1 MKIMIS
7 RFARSTVL
15 VIASVSVAAFCTS
28 ACKKSS
34 EEEKREVGQAETH
47 SAEVTQK
54 AQAQAIDEKNQ
65 WLAAVRREQLELKAH
80 VQDDIDKIDKR
91 LMDLKVE
98 LKKDGT
104 GYDYDPKSP
113 EAKEVTTLL
122 EKRQVL
128 ATDMTTIERS
138 DERGW
143 DETKANIERHL
154 SASTGSYRRGF

>member
-7 RFARSTVL
+7 RFARSAVF

-47 SAEVTQK
+47 SAELTQK

-80 VQDDIDKIDKR
+80 VQEDVDKIDKR
-91 LMDLKVE
+91 LMELKVE
-98 LKKDGT
+98 AKKDGS
-104 GYDYDPKSP
+104 GYDFDPKSNDL
-113 EAKEVTTLL
+113 KEINDLL
-122 EKRQVL
+122 QKRKVL
-128 ATDMTTIERS
+128 ETDMSTIDRS

-154 SASTGSYRRGF
+154 STPTGSYRRGF